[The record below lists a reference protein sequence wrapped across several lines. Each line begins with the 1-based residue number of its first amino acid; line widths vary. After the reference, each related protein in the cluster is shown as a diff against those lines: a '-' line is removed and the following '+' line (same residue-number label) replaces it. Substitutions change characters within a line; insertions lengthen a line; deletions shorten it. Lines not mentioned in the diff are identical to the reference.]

1 MKTLLVPIDFT
12 DITEN
17 ALKHALVFAQT
28 CKAHIV
34 LLHLVEMED
43 EIASALRKLEVL
55 AGKYAGNG
63 IHITVDTQLG
73 QITEIG
79 RYASGYES
87 NLVYMGTHG
96 LKGLQYLFGS
106 KALSVVSN
114 SKTAF
119 VITQAAP
126 KRSAIN
132 EIVVPVDFI
141 AEEKQILH
149 NVIEIAR
156 LSGAR
161 VHLFSANYTDEFLKK
176 RTELNLKY
184 AKTLLESHKMEV
196 ISIFETGNKG
206 YASSLLGYA
215 NMVEADL
222 IAIINHKEDGI
233 KNLIGSNFD
242 QQMITN
248 KFSIPVL
255 IMNYKQILKVYDLFS
270 GIAAL
275 K

>member
-12 DITEN
+12 EITEN

-34 LLHLVEMED
+34 LLHLVEMEN
-43 EIASALRKLEVL
+43 EIAPALRKLEVL

-79 RYASGYES
+79 RYASDYES

-106 KALSVVSN
+106 KALNIVSN

-126 KRSAIN
+126 KHPAIK

-149 NVIEIAR
+149 SVIEIAR

-161 VHLFSANYTDEFLKK
+161 IHLFSANYTDEFLKK

-196 ISIFETGNKG
+196 ISISETGNKG
-206 YASSLLGYA
+206 YASSLLDYA

-248 KFSIPVL
+248 KFNIPVL

-270 GIAAL
+270 GIAAP